1 MNFHVLTLFPE
12 IPRAFFETS
21 IMKKAVDKG
30 IIAYDLVNIRDFAF
44 DKHKTCDDSPYGGGA
59 GMLMLPEP
67 LNLGLK
73 SVCSKIKEE
82 QGSKAKKRVIYVTPS
97 GKPFT
102 QKLAQ
107 DLSQEDNLIFIC
119 GRYEGIDQRII
130 DTWVDDEISIG
141 DYVMSSGELAATVI
155 IDAVYRLVD
164 GVISSDSLSEESHT
178 DGLLEYPQYTHPEV
192 FCGKK
197 VPEVLLSG
205 HHENIRKWRLRKR
218 LEKTLRVRPDMIAK
232 ARENGQLS
240 KEAEKM
246 IIDLRGN
253 QGGLLQN
260 ATFIANILLK
270 NGKIVSIFK
279 SSIQIFL
286 ILIQNTILF
295 SGVFFFMF
303 SRISN

>member
-1 MNFHVLTLFPE
+1 MKFHVLTLFPE
-12 IPRAFFETS
+12 IPRAFFESS
-21 IMKKAVDKG
+21 IMAKAVDKG

-67 LNLGLK
+67 LNLALK
-73 SVCSKIKEE
+73 SVFKNINSTQTADGKKP
-82 QGSKAKKRVIYVTPS
+82 KKRVVYVTPS
-97 GKPFT
+97 GKPFN
-102 QKLAQ
+102 QKIVQ
-107 DLSQEDNLIFIC
+107 ELSQEENLIFIC

-130 DTWVDDEISIG
+130 DSWVDDEISIG

-164 GVISSDSLSEESHT
+164 GVISSESLEEESFT

-192 FCGKK
+192 FDGRK

-218 LEKTLRVRPDMIAK
+218 LEKTLRIRPELVAR
-232 ARENGQLS
+232 ARENGTLS

-246 IIDLRGN
+246 IE
-253 QGGLLQN
+253 
-260 ATFIANILLK
+260 
-270 NGKIVSIFK
+270 SI
-279 SSIQIFL
+279 
-286 ILIQNTILF
+286 TE
-295 SGVFFFMF
+295 G
-303 SRISN
+303 SN